1 MSETYDVTE
10 VVRKL
15 SKILGKK
22 CLAIIRDAGVQIRE
36 VYFLSGDGLAKLRTV
51 LERILGEDLAEEVLS
66 LAKPIAAT
74 SSTQK
79 PITDVF
85 QVSSDLESFETA
97 SKVLADPLFA
107 STLFLKSEIMD
118 VKKVKVQGLS
128 LKSVLGVFP
137 ISTIGTFLLKITAE
151 DFEAKLLLK
160 DGRVKAAF
168 VEKGT
173 GEKLLGTEAL
183 KFLSEYV
190 GFVKIVLSRILSER
204 RK

>member
-66 LAKPIAAT
+66 LAKPIGAA

-128 LKSVLGVFP
+128 LKSILGVFP
-137 ISTIGTFLLKITAE
+137 VSTIGTFLLKITAE

-173 GEKLLGTEAL
+173 GEKLLGTKAL
-183 KFLSEYV
+183 RFLSEYV

>member
-22 CLAIIRDAGVQIRE
+22 CLTIIRDAGVQIRE

-51 LERILGEDLAEEVLS
+51 LEKILGEDLAEEVLS
-66 LAKPIAAT
+66 LAKPIGAA

-79 PITDVF
+79 PVTDVF

-128 LKSVLGVFP
+128 LKSILGVFP
-137 ISTIGTFLLKITAE
+137 VSTIGTFLLKITAE